1 MIEYSVLKCCL
12 SALIL
17 MPAFSLLKVMD
28 PAPPAN
34 LSAYGMY
41 DMTHGARGVVK
52 LVVKTLLDAGADPN
66 AKDDDGRTPLH
77 YAALGGL
84 EV

>member
-1 MIEYSVLKCCL
+1 
-12 SALIL
+12 
-17 MPAFSLLKVMD
+17 MPVSHLKVMD
-28 PAPPAN
+28 PAPPKD
-34 LSAYGMY
+34 LSAYGMW

-52 LVVKTLLDAGADPN
+52 AIVKTLLDAGADPN

-84 EV
+84 EVRMLSWRTVL